1 MSADPKSPGYRGKP
15 AHEQDFDRELDE
27 VLSEL
32 RVLLPG
38 IAVLFAFLL
47 TLPFSTRFPALPD
60 LDRAI
65 YFVAFVAT
73 AFALVFLVGEPAYHR
88 LRGKP
93 YDKRALV
100 RAASHEAVAGVVCL
114 GVALV
119 AVVFLVGDVLFP
131 GAIAVAVTV
140 AVAALAVMLWFV
152 VPLVRRTRGSRAH
165 PSLEADMRSSHR
177 RKSRGSGAPGRRAA

>member
-15 AHEQDFDRELDE
+15 AHEQDFDRGLDE

-73 AFALVFLVGEPAYHR
+73 AFALVFPVGEPAYR
-88 LRGKP
+88 LGGKP

-100 RAASHEAVAGVVCL
+100 RAASHEGVAGVVCL

-152 VPLVRRTRGSRAH
+152 VPLVRRTR
-165 PSLEADMRSSHR
+165 
-177 RKSRGSGAPGRRAA
+177 